1 MLRTE
6 ATERQHMPHSRPNQY
21 LRLSSALEPETT
33 LFGEASLDDAE
44 TDHEPNGLFGN
55 GHWTEPFVLA
65 PGDEND
71 ENSVAETFGFPTLVE
86 NERPIQEVLSSV
98 DLSKKL

>member
-1 MLRTE
+1 MQ
-6 ATERQHMPHSRPNQY
+6 RQIMNPTAY
-21 LRLSSALEPETT
+21 LGTGIGQNPSFS
-33 LFGEASLDDAE
+33 
-44 TDHEPNGLFGN
+44 HQ
-55 GHWTEPFVLA
+55 VMK
-65 PGDEND
+65 ND